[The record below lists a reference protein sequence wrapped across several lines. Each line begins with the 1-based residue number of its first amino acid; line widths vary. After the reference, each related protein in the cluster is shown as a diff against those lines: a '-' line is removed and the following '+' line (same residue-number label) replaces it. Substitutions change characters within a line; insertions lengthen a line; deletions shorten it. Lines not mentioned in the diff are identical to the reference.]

1 VSTDARTPTLPLGLV
16 ASIARFLLN
25 EAWYLPEY
33 SHDPAQA
40 PVLEPRAFGGFP
52 HPAPSPHRL
61 NRHVLRARFVGIA
74 GFLGLKK
81 KAQVLSEPS
90 LVLQMPRLGGLVD
103 SLKRLY
109 STAPPAQRI
118 PGNSLVLVGSGGTP
132 AAAPPPDHAACAVQT
147 LFALSSRQT

>member
-1 VSTDARTPTLPLGLV
+1 M
-16 ASIARFLLN
+16 
-25 EAWYLPEY
+25 
-33 SHDPAQA
+33 
-40 PVLEPRAFGGFP
+40 
-52 HPAPSPHRL
+52 
-61 NRHVLRARFVGIA
+61 VLRARFVGIA

-132 AAAPPPDHAACAVQT
+132 AAAPPQTTLPARSRRSLLYRHARPRRLPSSAQAQELVQ
-147 LFALSSRQT
+147 